1 MAYVQIDDV
10 RLAYDD
16 VGSGPELLLLHG
28 YPFNRSLWAEQVK
41 ALSGTFRVITPDLRG
56 FGESEFSED
65 VSTMN
70 RMAQDVARL
79 MDALE
84 ISNAT
89 VGGLSMGGYVV
100 FTFYKQF
107 ASRVRGLVL
116 ADTRPQADTEEAK
129 QVRTQQ
135 SEQILA
141 SGMAG
146 VTDAMLPKLLTP
158 ETVTKRP
165 EVVKQLRDMM
175 LKTKPGGASAALR
188 GMAAR
193 EDHTALLPQISV
205 PTLILVGREDPI
217 TPLQDSEKMHDK
229 IAGSRL
235 VVIENASHVSNIE
248 QSAIFNTELSSFLD
262 GVND

>member
-16 VGSGPELLLLHG
+16 VGSGPELLLVHG
-28 YPFNRSLWAEQVK
+28 YPFNRSLWVEQVD
-41 ALSGTFRVITPDLRG
+41 ALSKTFRLITPDLRG
-56 FGESEFSED
+56 FGGSTISEG

-84 ISNAT
+84 ISNAV

-100 FTFYKQF
+100 LGFYKQF

-116 ADTRPQADTEEAK
+116 ADTRAQADTEEAK

-135 SEQILA
+135 AEQILA

-146 VTDAMLPKLLTP
+146 ITDAMLPKLLTP
-158 ETVTKRP
+158 ETVSKRP
-165 EVVKQLRDMM
+165 EVVKRIRDMM
-175 LKTKPGGASAALR
+175 LKTKPAGAAAALR

-193 EDHTALLPQISV
+193 EDQTALLPQISV

-217 TPLQDSEKMHDK
+217 TPLHDSEKMHDT

-248 QSAIFNTELSSFLD
+248 QSAVFNAALSSFIH
-262 GVND
+262 GVS

>member
-16 VGSGPELLLLHG
+16 VGSGPELLLVHG
-28 YPFNRSLWAEQVK
+28 YPFNRSMWAEQVD
-41 ALSGTFRVITPDLRG
+41 ALSKTFRVITPDLRG
-56 FGESEFSED
+56 FGESDISEG

-70 RMAQDVARL
+70 RMAQDVVRL

-84 ISNAT
+84 ISSAII
-89 VGGLSMGGYVV
+89 GGLSMGGYVV
-100 FTFYKQF
+100 LAFYKQF

-116 ADTRPQADTEEAK
+116 ADTRAQADTEEAK

-135 SEQILA
+135 AEQILA

-146 VTDAMLPKLLTP
+146 VTDAMLPKLLTT
-158 ETVTKRP
+158 ETVSKRP
-165 EVVKQLRDMM
+165 EAVKRIRYMM
-175 LKTKPGGASAALR
+175 LKTKPAGAAAALS

-193 EDHTALLPQISV
+193 EDQTVLLPQISV

-217 TPLQDSEKMHDK
+217 TPLNDSEKMHDK

-248 QSAIFNTELSSFLD
+248 QSAIFNAELSSFLH
-262 GVND
+262 GVHA